1 MGFFVLLAPC
11 KYQQMSPRFPLAF
24 FSKVAVIVNLGYL
37 FSTLFLFITW
47 MKIPRDIAQFIAVT
61 GLELAPLI
69 NLVFALILL
78 IQVLQKKVINFPAW
92 QTIFNLSMLLVQIAL
107 LFI

>member
-1 MGFFVLLAPC
+1 MGFFVLLINC
-11 KYQQMSPRFPLAF
+11 KYQQMRSRSPLAF
-24 FSKVAVIVNLGYL
+24 FSKVAVISNLVYL
-37 FSTLFLFITW
+37 VSTLFLFITW
-47 MKIPRDIAQFIAVT
+47 MKIPRDIAQFIAVM

-78 IQVLQKKVINFPAW
+78 IQVLQKKVINLPSW
-92 QTIFNLSMLLVQIAL
+92 QTIFNLSILFIQIGL

>member
-1 MGFFVLLAPC
+1 MRSRSLLT
-11 KYQQMSPRFPLAF
+11 F
-24 FSKVAVIVNLGYL
+24 FSKVAVISNLVYL
-37 FSTLFLFITW
+37 VSTLFLFITW
-47 MKIPRDIAQFIAVT
+47 LKIPRDIAQFIAVM

-78 IQVLQKKVINFPAW
+78 IQVLQKKVINLPSW
-92 QTIFNLSMLLVQIAL
+92 QTIFNLSMLFIQIGL

>member
-1 MGFFVLLAPC
+1 
-11 KYQQMSPRFPLAF
+11 MSFL
-24 FSKVAVIVNLGYL
+24 SKVAVISNLVYL
-37 FSTLFLFITW
+37 VSTLFLFITW

-69 NLVFALILL
+69 NLIFAFILL
-78 IQVLQKKVINFPAW
+78 IQYLQKKAIILPTW
-92 QTIFNLSMLLVQIAL
+92 QTIFNLGMLLVQAGL

>member
-1 MGFFVLLAPC
+1 
-11 KYQQMSPRFPLAF
+11 MSPRAPLAF

-37 FSTLFLFITW
+37 VSTLFLFITW
-47 MKIPRDIAQFIAVT
+47 MKIPHDIAQFIAVM

-69 NLVFALILL
+69 NLVFALVLL
-78 IQVLQKKVINFPAW
+78 IQVLQKKVINLPSW
-92 QTIFNLSMLLVQIAL
+92 QTIFNLSMLLIQIGL

>member
-1 MGFFVLLAPC
+1 MGFFVLLINC
-11 KYQQMSPRFPLAF
+11 KYQQMRSRSPLAF
-24 FSKVAVIVNLGYL
+24 FSKVAVISNLVYL
-37 FSTLFLFITW
+37 VSTLFLFITW
-47 MKIPRDIAQFIAVT
+47 MKIPRDIAQFIAVM

-78 IQVLQKKVINFPAW
+78 IRVLQKKVINFPAW

>member
-1 MGFFVLLAPC
+1 
-11 KYQQMSPRFPLAF
+11 MSPRFPLAF

-47 MKIPRDIAQFIAVT
+47 MKIPRDIAQFISVM

-69 NLVFALILL
+69 NLVFALIIL
-78 IQVLQKKVINFPAW
+78 IQVLQKKVINLPSW
-92 QTIFNLSMLLVQIAL
+92 QTIFNLSMLFIQIGL

>member
-1 MGFFVLLAPC
+1 MISR
-11 KYQQMSPRFPLAF
+11 SPLSF
-24 FSKVAVIVNLGYL
+24 FSKVAVISNLIYL
-37 FSTLFLFITW
+37 VSTLFLFITW

-69 NLVFALILL
+69 NLIFAFILL
-78 IQVLQKKVINFPAW
+78 IHYLQKKEIILPTW
-92 QTIFNLSMLLVQIAL
+92 QTIFNLGMLLVQAGL

>member
-1 MGFFVLLAPC
+1 MI
-11 KYQQMSPRFPLAF
+11 SRSPLAF
-24 FSKVAVIVNLGYL
+24 FSKVAVISNLVYL
-37 FSTLFLFITW
+37 VSTLFLFITW

-78 IQVLQKKVINFPAW
+78 IQVLQKKAINLPAW
-92 QTIFNLSMLLVQIAL
+92 QTISNLSMLFIQIGL

>member
-24 FSKVAVIVNLGYL
+24 FSKVAVLVNLGYL
-37 FSTLFLFITW
+37 FSALFLFITW

-61 GLELAPLI
+61 GLELAPMMNLI
-69 NLVFALILL
+69 FSFILL
-78 IQVLQKKVINFPAW
+78 IQYLQKKAIILPTW
-92 QTIFNLSMLLVQIAL
+92 QTIFNLSMLFIQAAL

>member
-11 KYQQMSPRFPLAF
+11 KYQQMSTRFPLAF

-37 FSTLFLFITW
+37 VSTLFLFITW
-47 MKIPRDIAQFIAVT
+47 LKIPQDIAQFIAVM

-78 IQVLQKKVINFPAW
+78 IQFLQKKVINLPSW
-92 QTIFNLSMLLVQIAL
+92 QTIFNLSMLLIQIGL

>member
-1 MGFFVLLAPC
+1 MRTR
-11 KYQQMSPRFPLAF
+11 SPLAF

-37 FSTLFLFITW
+37 VSTLFLFITW
-47 MKIPRDIAQFIAVT
+47 LKVPREIAQFIAVM

-78 IQVLQKKVINFPAW
+78 ILVLQKKVIILPTW
-92 QTIFNLSMLLVQIAL
+92 QTIFNLSMLLVQAGL

>member
-1 MGFFVLLAPC
+1 MISR
-11 KYQQMSPRFPLAF
+11 SPWAF

-37 FSTLFLFITW
+37 VSTLFLFITW
-47 MKIPRDIAQFIAVT
+47 LKIPRDIAQFIAVM

-69 NLVFALILL
+69 NLVFACILL
-78 IQVLQKKVINFPAW
+78 IQVLQKKVINLPAW
-92 QTIFNLSMLLVQIAL
+92 QTIFNLSMLFIQIGL

>member
-1 MGFFVLLAPC
+1 MGFFVLLINC
-11 KYQQMSPRFPLAF
+11 KYQQMRSRSPLAF
-24 FSKVAVIVNLGYL
+24 FSKVAVIYNLVYL
-37 FSTLFLFITW
+37 VSTLFLFITW
-47 MKIPRDIAQFIAVT
+47 MKIPRDIAQFIAVM

-78 IQVLQKKVINFPAW
+78 IRVLQKKVINFPAW
-92 QTIFNLSMLLVQIAL
+92 QTIFNLSMLLVQAGI

>member
-1 MGFFVLLAPC
+1 MISR
-11 KYQQMSPRFPLAF
+11 SPLSF
-24 FSKVAVIVNLGYL
+24 FSKVAVISNLIYL
-37 FSTLFLFITW
+37 VSTLFLFITW

-69 NLVFALILL
+69 NLIFAFILL
-78 IQVLQKKVINFPAW
+78 IHYLQKKAIILPTW
-92 QTIFNLSMLLVQIAL
+92 QTIFNLGMLLVQAGL